1 MPNLAPILF
10 VFLNFRQQ
18 SVFIVI
24 FQKFIQSLHTRL
36 WRIKLPLFVRNFI
49 EPFCNFCFK
58 VMFHITTYA
67 FLFLTFPLLIL
78 VHSCIYKTLVTFSP
92 SFLYFKLKIF
102 DECWDIDHPF
112 IRHLGF
118 GILYTLIFG
127 TNFLLLDFALHLI
140 DCFCQSLY
148 FLGELLDFNQRLL
161 AITPA

>member
-10 VFLNFRQQ
+10 VFLIFRQQ

-36 WRIKLPLFVRNFI
+36 RRIKLPLFVRNFI
-49 EPFCNFCFK
+49 KPFLNFCYK
-58 VMFHITTYA
+58 VMFHITTDA
-67 FLFLTFPLLIL
+67 FLIFTFPLLIL
-78 VHSCIYKTLVTFSP
+78 VPSCIYKTLVTFIS
-92 SFLYFKLKIF
+92 SSLYSLIKFF
-102 DECWDIDHPF
+102 DEFWDFDHPF

-127 TNFLLLDFALHLI
+127 TNFLLLDLALHLI

-148 FLGELLDFNQRLL
+148 LLGELLNFNQRLL